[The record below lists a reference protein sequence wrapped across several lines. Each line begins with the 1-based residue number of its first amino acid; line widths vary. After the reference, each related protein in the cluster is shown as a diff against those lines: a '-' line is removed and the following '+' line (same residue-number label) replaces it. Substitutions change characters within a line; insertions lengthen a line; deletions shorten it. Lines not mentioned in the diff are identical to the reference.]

1 MRIPTSPP
9 IIAPVASDIV
19 RPLWSVMIP
28 TYNCTGYLKEALLSV
43 LAQDPGSAVMQ
54 IEVVDDASTDEDVA
68 AMVASVGGGRV
79 LYFRQ
84 PVNVGSLRN
93 FETCINRAQGRIVH
107 LLHGNDR
114 IVPGFYEKLTH
125 LFEQYPEAGAAFTH
139 YTFID
144 EHGQRQHSAPPVA
157 EVAGILPNWLLR
169 IAEYQRLQYVSIA
182 VRREVYEKLGG
193 FYGTSYG
200 EDWEMWV
207 RIAAHYPV
215 AYTPEVLA
223 EYRGHTHSISWE
235 KAHSGEII
243 PDLMHVMAR
252 IQKHVPKSHRHRI
265 LSLSKRYYANFGIGN
280 AYHLLQETQD
290 WSQAQS
296 HILQALKLS
305 RHPSVY
311 YHVLKFYVK
320 FLLRKK

>member
-1 MRIPTSPP
+1 
-9 IIAPVASDIV
+9 
-19 RPLWSVMIP
+19 MIP
-28 TYNCTGYLKEALLSV
+28 TYNCTQYLKEALLSV
-43 LAQDPGSAVMQ
+43 LAQDPGPAVMQ
-54 IEVVDDASTDEDVA
+54 IEVVDDASTDADVA
-68 AMVASVGGGRV
+68 ALVASVGAGRV

-93 FETCINRAQGRIVH
+93 FETCINRAQGHLIH

-114 IVPGFYEKLTH
+114 TIVGFYEKLTQ

-139 YTFID
+139 YASIND
-144 EHGQRQHSAPPVA
+144 RGQRQPGPAPVA

-182 VRREVYEKLGG
+182 VRRAVYEGLGG

-215 AYTPEVLA
+215 AYIPEILA
-223 EYRGHTHSISWE
+223 EYRGHADSISWE
-235 KAHSGEII
+235 KVRSGEII
-243 PDLMHVMAR
+243 PDLMNVMAR
-252 IQKHVPKSHRHRI
+252 IQQHVPKSERQRI
-265 LSLSKRYYANFGIGN
+265 LSLSKRYYANFGIGT
-280 AYHLLQETQD
+280 AYQLLHESQN
-290 WSQAQS
+290 WSQA
-296 HILQALKLS
+296 HFHLLQALKLS
-305 RHPSVY
+305 KHPSVY
-311 YHVLKFYVK
+311 YHILKFYIK